1 MGTPRSITEES
12 LLCTAGVA
20 TSAVAARTQYA
31 GQDTNQP
38 HSRTTGAM
46 EAHLRAGFGPSRPG
60 TPEQA
65 LRDVGLQA
73 GFDRGMRPGRHEG
86 SPNTSAPLQTFPSRD
101 IRAETRRGGPP

>member
-1 MGTPRSITEES
+1 MPTPRSITEGS
-12 LLCTAGVA
+12 RWCTAGVA

-73 GFDRGMRPGRHEG
+73 GFDQGMRPGAARPYPHA
-86 SPNTSAPLQTFPSRD
+86 SSLVQTFPSRD
-101 IRAETRRGGPP
+101 IRTETRRGGPP